1 MGHRVIAVPQY
12 TVHAVLPYY
21 IMCPIFLYI
30 PPPKMIH
37 MFGHYHPVA
46 RYIIPHMP
54 YCTICAI
61 SFHVCHI
68 FTLLPSSLMWSTYLS
83 IIICLLCS
91 GLYYIIYICH
101 ILHYIPYCTM
111 FDKLYVSM
119 CHIPLFKTILIF
131 GNSNPSPCTLLYL
144 EYSYD
149 SIWLFVIYKII
160 LNHCRIN
167 IRSAD

>member
-1 MGHRVIAVPQY
+1 
-12 TVHAVLPYY
+12 
-21 IMCPIFLYI
+21 MCPIFLYI

-68 FTLLPSSLMWSTYLS
+68 FTLLPSMWSTYLS

-144 EYSYD
+144 GYIHMIPYD
-149 SIWLFVIYKII
+149 FMSF
-160 LNHCRIN
+160 
-167 IRSAD
+167 IRSYWTIAGSISDPQIRQMFLPWSLIHQSVLRLDN